1 MPGKS
6 RSVPESNCF
15 RIIQTGRSKKL
26 SIPEYQYSLE
36 DCDVPEVRRAAL
48 GEYRTFRRKCLEY
61 MRGTAD
67 TSVMNQVHELAW
79 HTAVFRTLNEA
90 RRLEPERLVNGALWE
105 LTTAGYAALMS
116 LGIRKLVDDDSRTDS
131 LWNVVALVERRPELL
146 TREKFVCYDGLPYD
160 YEAVYRDHIT
170 SLDIRNGGAVGW
182 LPTSGPKAWA
192 MSEMLHKAF
201 DKLSSA
207 SATKRR
213 REDKIP
219 PSVLTAVKEGLS
231 HPAIKKVCTLA
242 NRQIAHAQRFSESSN
257 PIPTTTYNDIDQA
270 LQQIVRVANFLSTS
284 FFYDAAFG
292 SVVPTPQFDVLE
304 ALDQS
309 WITTKNIPTLH
320 KYWGELS
327 DSIDAWG
334 HGASEGFLP
343 KVQ

>member
-1 MPGKS
+1 
-6 RSVPESNCF
+6 
-15 RIIQTGRSKKL
+15 
-26 SIPEYQYSLE
+26 
-36 DCDVPEVRRAAL
+36 
-48 GEYRTFRRKCLEY
+48 
-61 MRGTAD
+61 MRGAAN
-67 TSVMNQVHELAW
+67 TSVMNQVHDLAW

-105 LTTAGYAALMS
+105 LTTAGYASLMS
-116 LGIRKLVDDDSRTDS
+116 LGIRKLVDKDPRTDS

-160 YEAVYRDHIT
+160 YELVYRDHIA
-170 SLDIRNGGAVGW
+170 SLDIRNGGHLGW

-201 DKLSSA
+201 DKISGA

-213 REDKIP
+213 REDKIHS
-219 PSVLTAVKEGLS
+219 SVLTAVKEGLS
-231 HPAIKKVCTLA
+231 HSSIAKVCTLA
-242 NRQIAHAQRFSESSN
+242 DRQIAHAERLSESSD
-257 PIPTTTYNDIDQA
+257 PIPTATYNDIDQA

-304 ALDQS
+304 ALDRP
-309 WITTKNIPTLH
+309 WITTENIPALH

-327 DSIDAWG
+327 DSIDAWA
-334 HGASEGFLP
+334 HGESEDFLP
-343 KVQ
+343 KAQ